1 MCTERDFNLVILS
14 KLLHILEC
22 LHPLKIL
29 IKLRNKENG
38 DSFNLV
44 YSILIIEQYY
54 KSNHVY
60 VIFLGVCRKTISTP
74 LSSFILE
81 NSCRKTNLKHEM
93 GNTHFKTKGEISKA
107 LYIMV

>member
-38 DSFNLV
+38 DSLRMN
-44 YSILIIEQYY
+44 E
-54 KSNHVY
+54 N
-60 VIFLGVCRKTISTP
+60 VCR
-74 LSSFILE
+74 
-81 NSCRKTNLKHEM
+81 
-93 GNTHFKTKGEISKA
+93 
-107 LYIMV
+107 